1 MAQGDGNAPGAAVGV
16 GFGRVV
22 GEVVRAV
29 AGVGFGRVVG
39 EALRAVIIVQ
49 T

>member
-1 MAQGDGNAPGAAVGV
+1 MVRGRESAAGAVAGV
-16 GFGRVV
+16 GLGRVV

-39 EALRAVIIVQ
+39 EAPSAVVHVQ